1 MTNASEIK
9 NRFHASLEASEAREN
24 GFRNN
29 LLAEGVRALQ
39 PVLGVLTLMSEVLD
53 ERDNVHGS
61 ITGLDCVVDREDFVT
76 LRAALHGTST
86 SEQRIVIKYG
96 PELGGRN
103 LISVSGIGQT
113 SAEKLVAKA
122 HCAAAGSGRS
132 VGSDLQ
138 LDVARAEE
146 LAEVVRE
153 MVEAYFIGQVQ
164 APVQHHAGTIEG
176 HARYAAH

>member
-1 MTNASEIK
+1 MTNPSEIK

-24 GFRNN
+24 GFRSR

-53 ERDNVHGS
+53 ERDNVHGR
-61 ITGLDCVVDREDFVT
+61 IAGLDCAIDKEDFVT
-76 LRAALHGTST
+76 LRAVLSGTSQP
-86 SEQRIVIKYG
+86 EQRIVIKYG

-103 LISVSGIGQT
+103 LISVSGIGQLY
-113 SAEKLVAKA
+113 AEKLVAKT
-122 HCAAAGSGRS
+122 HCAASLGRS

-138 LDVARAEE
+138 LDLARADD

-153 MVEAYFIGQVQ
+153 MVEAYFVGQAQV
-164 APVQHHAGTIEG
+164 PVQHHAGTIEG
-176 HARYAAH
+176 HARYAVQ